1 MVPLQETIQTNQ
13 TMISEF
19 ILQGFPGSAELQKYM
34 FAPVLFMYILTV
46 VGNILIIFIIICDHH
61 LHNPMYFFL
70 GNFSFLEI
78 FYVTTLSPKMLA
90 NFLAERRTVCFYC
103 CITQAFF
110 HFLLGATEFCLLASM
125 SLDRYIAICKPLHY
139 TTIMSSRMCLWLAL
153 GSWLGGFFTV
163 IVQTIL
169 LCQLPFCGPNLINH
183 FYCDVTPLLS
193 LACTDTHL
201 LEQMV
206 LVGSALLLF
215 SSFLFTVISYILII
229 STILRIP
236 SSLGQQKAFSTC
248 AAHLTVVSIQY
259 GTVMFMYVKP
269 RANSSLEINKVVS
282 VLNTVIT
289 PLLNPFIYTLRNKD
303 VKEALR
309 RATNFKTR
317 KDNQLS

>member
-1 MVPLQETIQTNQ
+1 MPQTNK
-13 TMISEF
+13 TVLTEF
-19 ILQGFPGSAELQKYM
+19 ILQGFPGSAELQKYL
-34 FAPVLFMYILTV
+34 FVPVLLMYILTV
-46 VGNILIIFIIICDHH
+46 TGNILIVFIIIHDHH

-90 NFLAERRTVCFYC
+90 NFLAERRAICFYC

-125 SLDRYIAICKPLHY
+125 SFDRYIAICNPLHY
-139 TTIMSSRMCLWLAL
+139 SIIMNSKLCLQLAL

-169 LCQLPFCGPNLINH
+169 ICQLPFCGPNLINH

-193 LACTDTHL
+193 LACSDTHL
-201 LEQMV
+201 LEQIV

-215 SSFLFTVISYILII
+215 SSFLLTAISYIFII

-236 SSLGQQKAFSTC
+236 SSSGRQKAFSTC

-269 RANSSLEINKVVS
+269 KANSSLEVNKVVS

-309 RATNFKTR
+309 KVANIKKKNSTELIRS
-317 KDNQLS
+317 DLI

>member
-1 MVPLQETIQTNQ
+1 MLPKNQ
-13 TMISEF
+13 TTIHEF
-19 ILQGFPGSAELQKYM
+19 ILQGFPGSPELQKYL
-34 FAPVLFMYILTV
+34 FVPVLFMYVLTIL
-46 VGNILIIFIIICDHH
+46 GNVLIVFIIIYDHR

-90 NFLAERRTVCFYC
+90 NFLAEKRAICFSC
-103 CITQAFF
+103 CITQAFS
-110 HFLLGATEFCLLASM
+110 HFLLGATEFFLLAAM
-125 SLDRYIAICKPLHY
+125 SFDRYMAICNPLHY
-139 TTIMSSRMCLWLAL
+139 SIIMNHQLCLQMAL

-163 IVQTIL
+163 IVQTVL

-193 LACTDTHL
+193 LACADTRL
-201 LEQMV
+201 LELII

-215 SSFLFTVISYILII
+215 SSFLFTAISYIFII

-236 SSLGQQKAFSTC
+236 SSSGRQKAFSTC

-269 RANSSLEINKVVS
+269 KANSSLEVNKVVS

-303 VKEALR
+303 VKEAMR
-309 RATNFKTR
+309 KATDIKKYIFQRGSYLK
-317 KDNQLS
+317 

>member
-1 MVPLQETIQTNQ
+1 MLQINQ
-13 TMISEF
+13 TTITEF
-19 ILQGFPGSAELQKYM
+19 ILQGFPGSGELQKYI
-34 FAPVLFMYILTV
+34 FVPVLLMYILTV
-46 VGNILIIFIIICDHH
+46 AGNILIVFIIIWDSH

-90 NFLAERRTVCFYC
+90 NFLAERRVICFYC
-103 CITQAFF
+103 CIAQAFF
-110 HFLLGATEFCLLASM
+110 HFLLGATEFFLLAAM
-125 SLDRYIAICKPLHY
+125 SFDRYTAICNPLHY
-139 TTIMSSRMCLWLAL
+139 GFIMNRRLCLQMAT

-169 LCQLPFCGPNLINH
+169 ICQLPFCGPNLINH
-183 FYCDVTPLLS
+183 FYCDVTPMLTLVC
-193 LACTDTHL
+193 ADTHL
-201 LEQMV
+201 LEQIV

-215 SSFLFTVISYILII
+215 SSFSFTAVSYIFII

-236 SSLGQQKAFSTC
+236 SSSGRQKAFSTC

-269 RANSSLEINKVVS
+269 KANSSLEVNKVVS

-309 RATNFKTR
+309 RITSIKKLFY
-317 KDNQLS
+317 

>member
-1 MVPLQETIQTNQ
+1 MLRTNQ
-13 TMISEF
+13 TVLTEF
-19 ILQGFPGSAELQKYM
+19 LLQGFPGSPELQKYL
-34 FAPVLFMYILTV
+34 FAPVLFMYILTI
-46 VGNILIIFIIICDHH
+46 VGNMLIIFIIIRDHR

-78 FYVTTLSPKMLA
+78 WYVTTLSPKILA
-90 NFLAERRTVCFYC
+90 NFLVKRRAICFGC

-110 HFLLGATEFCLLASM
+110 HFLLGATEFFLLAAM
-125 SLDRYIAICKPLHY
+125 SLDRYTAICNPLHY
-139 TTIMSSRMCLWLAL
+139 NVIMSRRLCFQLAV

-163 IVQTIL
+163 IVQTIM

-193 LACTDTHL
+193 LACADTRL
-201 LEQMV
+201 LEQIV

-215 SSFLFTVISYILII
+215 TSFSFTAISYLFII
-229 STILRIP
+229 STILQIP
-236 SSLGQQKAFSTC
+236 SSSGRQKAFSTC

-269 RANSSLEINKVVS
+269 KANSSLEVNKVVA

-303 VKEALR
+303 VKEALKK
-309 RATNFKTR
+309 AVDIKIITVVMR
-317 KDNQLS
+317 KKVFQL